1 MKLTKLASVAAICFS
16 AAASADVTWTY
27 LGTGLSQNAGL
38 NYGASRA
45 FDARAVSSFS
55 NINVGQHLFE
65 VWGTTRTTFCVQLFE
80 GVTVGGGY
88 NFAQVDVSAV
98 PDAPPAP
105 GPMGVIKASL
115 MQDLYRRFYSDVDTS
130 LEASAFQLAIYEISH
145 ENLTASTAEGALAQL
160 NLSLG
165 AFQTSASSAAFASA
179 AAMLASLGNGGFG
192 SVGANLRGLTNP
204 TAQDQLLLV
213 PIGAPAILAGL
224 GLLGVGIMRRRLR

>member
-115 MQDLYRRFYSDVDTS
+115 MQDLYRRYYAGVDSS

-145 ENLTASTAEGALAQL
+145 ENLTASTAVPRTDGRNQGLAHAGS
-160 NLSLG
+160 LS
-165 AFQTSASSAAFASA
+165 S
-179 AAMLASLGNGGFG
+179 
-192 SVGANLRGLTNP
+192 
-204 TAQDQLLLV
+204 LLLRRGHQ
-213 PIGAPAILAGL
+213 PGGKRFP
-224 GLLGVGIMRRRLR
+224 VGDLRDQPREPDRIDG